1 MTDSSLH
8 IWCDAR
14 LTPEAKAV
22 LRAGAGEHRITF
34 ADEASPNAGG
44 NLVAVSAPAPEDAV
58 IAFGQPAPDDSLRSD
73 RLRWVHLSSAGYTS
87 FDRAETLETLR
98 ARGCA
103 LTTSSDVYA
112 EPCAQHLLA
121 MMLSLARQLPASLD
135 NQRGAHAW
143 EFHRLRVASRL
154 LNHQTVLL
162 LGFGHIARRFVEL
175 IAPLNMQVSAV
186 RQRARGDEPIPV
198 FAEEELEGLLASADH
213 VVNILPGS
221 QATTNFLN
229 AERLKRIKRG
239 AILYNIGR
247 GATLDQQALVES
259 LQTGALTA
267 AYLDVTDPEP
277 LPAEHPLW
285 TAPNC
290 YITAHT
296 GGGHSDEM
304 ERLAHHF
311 LENLRRFTRGEAL
324 LNRVV

>member
-8 IWCDAR
+8 IWCNAR
-14 LTPEAKAV
+14 LTPEAKAL
-22 LRAGAGEHRITF
+22 LRAGAGKHRITF

-44 NLVAVSAPAPEDAV
+44 NLVAVLAPMPEDTG
-58 IAFGQPAPDDSLRSD
+58 IAFGQPAPDDALRSSH
-73 RLRWVHLSSAGYTS
+73 LNWIHLSSAGYTS
-87 FDRAETLETLR
+87 FDRAETLEALR

-121 MMLSLARQLPASLD
+121 MMLALARQLPASLD

-143 EFHRLRVASRL
+143 EFHRLRAASRL
-154 LNHQTVLL
+154 LDHQTVLL

-175 IAPLNMQVSAV
+175 IAPLKMKVSAV

-198 FAEEELEGLLASADH
+198 FAEDEVEHLLPSADH
-213 VVNILPGS
+213 VVNILPGNP
-221 QATTNFLN
+221 ATTGFLN
-229 AERLKRIKRG
+229 AERLRLIKHG

-247 GATLDQQALVES
+247 GTTLDQQPLLES
-259 LQTGALTA
+259 LQTGTLAA

-277 LPAEHPLW
+277 LPPDHPLW

-311 LENLRRFTRGEAL
+311 LENLRRFTSREAL